1 MRRLVVIG
9 ACLVGLAAPLA
20 QAQITPVL
28 TASLTP
34 SPLGIALT
42 VGKWIYDAA
51 TKQQVYYVE
60 VAGEGSDPTQ
70 ARDNGFRLA
79 TELALGSLISSET
92 EVRNGRIQRDEII
105 SYSSGFVERFEIV
118 ETRPGRQGTTV
129 VMKVWI
135 KRSALADRLLNRSE
149 RSGEVDG
156 ARASVQLQ
164 TLNKERATGDRLLQ
178 TVLNDF
184 PKRAFD
190 IALNPADIVRNNRG
204 AGIEIPFAITWNQDY
219 LKSLWTAVEAT
230 AQKNSNQVAT
240 IGVNSGGLFR
250 GYGGQAHYDD
260 TRKYELLV
268 NQMVMSGPSVLVTI
282 RTAHRQILYSACFN
296 YQELDHQPS
305 YVVTNR
311 RFVELS
317 PYRPTAFV
325 DGSYKM
331 RSKIQIP
338 VNLSTLEQAGI
349 VEMDVVTRK
358 QCPNQ

>member
-1 MRRLVVIG
+1 
-9 ACLVGLAAPLA
+9 
-20 QAQITPVL
+20 
-28 TASLTP
+28 
-34 SPLGIALT
+34 
-42 VGKWIYDAA
+42 VGKWIYDAT

-60 VAGEGSDPTQ
+60 VAGEGTTPAQ

-79 TELALGSLISSET
+79 TEMALGSLISSET

-105 SYSSGFVERFEIV
+105 SYSAGFVERFEIV
-118 ETRPGRQGTTV
+118 ETRPGNYGSTV

-149 RSGEVDG
+149 QSGEING

-164 TLNKERATGDRLLQ
+164 TLNTERATGDRLLQ

-190 IALNPADIVRNNRG
+190 IALDPADIVRNNRG

-230 AQKNSNQVAT
+230 SQKTSNQVAT

-250 GYGGQAHYDD
+250 GYGGQAQYDD

-268 NQMVMSGPSVLVTI
+268 NRMVMSAPSVLVTI
-282 RTAHRQILYSACFN
+282 RNAQRNILYSACFN
-296 YQELDHQPS
+296 FQELDHRPG

-338 VNLSTLEQAGI
+338 VNLATLEQAGL
-349 VEMDVVTRK
+349 VEMDVVTQK